1 MTSKRQHLNFDPN
14 FVFSAIEEWK
24 TEADK
29 YDQMA
34 QRHYN
39 RIRSYL
45 TLFQFRLND
54 QQKCDIR
61 EKLAQSLDEI
71 NANDFVHDLDS
82 YLEGFCFKLD
92 KSVIQTQPKEVK
104 IEIAQPRTETT
115 PKTQHY
121 SPATQS
127 NQNFSDPLCSETID
141 CNDLDYYT
149 MQFFQ

>member
-1 MTSKRQHLNFDPN
+1 MTSKRQQLNFDPN
-14 FVFSAIEEWK
+14 FVFSAIEKWK

-34 QRHYN
+34 QQHYN

-71 NANDFVHDLDS
+71 NDNDFVNDLDS

-104 IEIAQPRTETT
+104 IEIAPAKTESTLT
-115 PKTQHY
+115 TQHY
-121 SPATQS
+121 SSAQQS
-127 NQNFSDPLCSETID
+127 NENFSDPLFSETID

>member
-1 MTSKRQHLNFDPN
+1 MTSKRQQLNFDPN
-14 FVFSAIEEWK
+14 FVFSAVEKWK

-34 QRHYN
+34 QQHYN

-92 KSVIQTQPKEVK
+92 KSVIQTQPKGVK
-104 IEIAQPRTETT
+104 IEIAPAKTETT
-115 PKTQHY
+115 LTTQHY
-121 SPATQS
+121 SSAQQS
-127 NQNFSDPLCSETID
+127 NENISDPLFSETID